1 MRISKISFNPRHP
14 AYSFLLSNNTQPNQ
28 LILPS
33 CVNRNQ
39 FYRLTTGVM
48 VSHTAQIYSN
58 SNQSISTALPRI
70 FGFDREGKDEQQY
83 FNIQRVFLSTRRWT
97 RFALRFSKELSHFL
111 SDSTEDLQYT
121 QRSFAD
127 LPHPKRT
134 LRRQGQLELDKSCS
148 WRTHILKTVSTKLKT
163 GEYAKPGKKARN
175 IIDLGVEASLI
186 AGRACEL
193 LKEFMTR
200 FKFDNA
206 DVNFHGHMSYHT
218 LKDAFSR
225 LINPP
230 DKQFVFEYFSDDSCF
245 SARCLDGVARFN
257 VDYASCDSSH
267 YAPVFKELRRITTNL
282 GFFSEQLHAALDQLE
297 ANIAVRDSEGKR
309 VATVETNQPLLFS
322 GSTLT
327 TLINNFSQI
336 MLAVKLTAINWQQL
350 TVLEAGSTLRDCA
363 RRVGYTVTIVD
374 ATDDFCKLQFL
385 KHSPDTEGEP
395 YVNPGVFLR
404 TLGWSK
410 RDIPKTCG
418 KRLSYTARA
427 NSFEGAKIESF
438 KYSGQTSLFQIMA
451 AKYNKIGRQY
461 DPESYFRLDSSN
473 SRIYHISD
481 ESLIRRYGIT
491 HLQLNTLKQLLHTSS
506 LGMMI
511 RCEASD
517 VIFNVDYGYE
527 PH

>member
-1 MRISKISFNPRHP
+1 MRISKITFNPRHP
-14 AYSFLLSNNTQPNQ
+14 AYTFLLSGNIQPNQ
-28 LILPS
+28 LILPPS
-33 CVNRNQ
+33 INRNQ

-70 FGFDREGKDEQQY
+70 FGFDREHKNELQY
-83 FNIQRVFLSTRRWT
+83 SNTQRVFLSTRRWT
-97 RFALRFSKELSHFL
+97 RFATRFSKELRSFL

-127 LPHPKRT
+127 LPHPKRA
-134 LRRQGQLELDKSCS
+134 LRRQGQLELDKSCA
-148 WRTHILKTVSTKLKT
+148 WRTHILKSVNTKLKT

-193 LKEFMTR
+193 LKEFMAKFR
-200 FKFDNA
+200 FDNA
-206 DVNFHGHMSYHT
+206 QVNFHGHMSYQT
-218 LKDAFSR
+218 LKEAFER

-230 DKQFVFEYFSDDSCF
+230 HKNFVFEYFSDDSCF
-245 SARCLDGVARFN
+245 SARCRDGVARFN

-267 YAPVFKELRRITTNL
+267 YAPVFSQLRHITSGL
-282 GFFSEQLHAALDQLE
+282 GFFSEQLHAALDQLA
-297 ANIAVRDSEGKR
+297 ANISVRDTEGKR
-309 VATVETNQPLLFS
+309 VATVETNQALLFS

-336 MLAVKLTAINWQQL
+336 MLAVKLTAIDWQQL
-350 TVLEAGSTLRDCA
+350 TVLEAKSVLRDCA

-374 ATDDFCKLQFL
+374 ASDDFCKLQFL
-385 KHSPDTEGEP
+385 KHSPDVDGSP

-410 RDIPKTCG
+410 RDIPKIRG
-418 KRLSYTARA
+418 KRTSYTARA

-451 AKYNKIGRQY
+451 AKHTTSGLHY

-473 SRIYHISD
+473 SRVYQISD

-491 HLQLNTLKQLLHTSS
+491 HLQINTLKQLLHSS
-506 LGMMI
+506 SIGTLI

-517 VIFNVDYGYE
+517 IIFNVDYGYE